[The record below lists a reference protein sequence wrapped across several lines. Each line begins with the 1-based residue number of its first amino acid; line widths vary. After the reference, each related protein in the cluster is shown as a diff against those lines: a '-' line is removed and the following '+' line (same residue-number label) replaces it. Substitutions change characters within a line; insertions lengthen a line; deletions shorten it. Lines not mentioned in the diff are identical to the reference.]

1 MLQKLFIFSD
11 TPSWMS
17 KSNSHSNLVA
27 LEPEDLKA
35 EGEDVGTDSSSSDE
49 EAENLLQGCIKQAW
63 AAKNNNSHIHKGHS
77 HQKVSAL
84 QLFYRVKHVKKV
96 KM

>member
-1 MLQKLFIFSD
+1 
-11 TPSWMS
+11 MS

-35 EGEDVGTDSSSSDE
+35 EGEDVGNESSSSDE

-63 AAKNNNSHIHKGHS
+63 AAKNNNSNIHKGQQHQNL
-77 HQKVSAL
+77 QKVSESELSTL
-84 QLFYRVKHVKKV
+84 QGASYEKSQK
-96 KM
+96 